1 MSRSTVSRGWVVA
14 VGAVSV
20 AAAIA
25 VAMLVLCPA
34 TRRGNAGTALPVS
47 VSAQPAVVSP
57 ATQQSVRASYAALP
71 LAFEPN
77 QGQADPQVKYMARA
91 NGYTMFLTQ
100 SEAVLSFSPQM
111 EPWVGR
117 SRGLMPPHQPIHE
130 RGSAAVVR
138 MRLVGGNSHSQ
149 LASMDP
155 LPGKVNYYLGNDPG
169 KWHSG
174 VPQYARVS
182 YRTVYPGI
190 DLAYYGERSKLEF
203 DFIVAPG
210 SNPESIGL
218 SFDGAK
224 HLESD

>member
-20 AAAIA
+20 VAAIA

-71 LAFEPN
+71 LAFEAN

-91 NGYTMFLTQ
+91 SGYTMFLTQ
-100 SEAVLSFSPQM
+100 SEAVFSFSPQAG
-111 EPWVGR
+111 PSVGR
-117 SRGLMPPHQPIHE
+117 GHGLTPYQPIHE

-155 LPGKVNYYLGNDPG
+155 LPGKINYYLGNDPG

-174 VPQYARVS
+174 VPQCARVS
-182 YRTVYPGI
+182 YRT
-190 DLAYYGERSKLEF
+190 
-203 DFIVAPG
+203 
-210 SNPESIGL
+210 
-218 SFDGAK
+218 
-224 HLESD
+224 